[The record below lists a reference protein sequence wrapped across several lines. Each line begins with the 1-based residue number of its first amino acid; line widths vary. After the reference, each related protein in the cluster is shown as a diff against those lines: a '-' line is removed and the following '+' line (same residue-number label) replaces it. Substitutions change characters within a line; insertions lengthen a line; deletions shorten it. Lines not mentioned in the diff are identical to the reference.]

1 MITFDVEFK
10 VLDKENKSVPR
21 RDGNGTF
28 DFTEVKIE
36 TTDKKPTTLLARL
49 ADKEMEIK
57 VGGTYKMK
65 IGVSSTA
72 TSTGKVFTNFVVL
85 AFQITGEAKEDPV
98 IPFEADDEI
107 PF

>member
-57 VGGTYKMK
+57 VGGKYNMK
-65 IGVSSTA
+65 IGISSTA

-85 AFQITGEAKEDPV
+85 AFQITDEPKEDPV